1 MNLYSNFVNVFWYNA
16 FNFRGRARRKEYWFY
31 MIVYSLI
38 LIALSGLI
46 EKMPSLFFAI
56 VFVFCFPTLSLSIRR
71 LHDIGRS
78 GWWYLL
84 SFTGAGGLL
93 IFAWTLVD
101 SEEGENEYGPDP
113 KVNERLYANG
123 REDDRKNGT
132 SLRDLDE
139 R

>member
-31 MIVYSLI
+31 MIVYSLN

-84 SFTGAGGLL
+84 SFTGAGCLL

-101 SEEGENEYGPDP
+101 SEEGENEYGSDP
-113 KVNERLYANG
+113 KANERLYANG

>member
-1 MNLYSNFVNVFWYNA
+1 MNLFSNFVNVFWYNA

-84 SFTGAGGLL
+84 LFTGAGGLL

>member
-1 MNLYSNFVNVFWYNA
+1 MNLFSNFVNVFWYNA

-71 LHDIGRS
+71 LHDIGR
-78 GWWYLL
+78 
-84 SFTGAGGLL
+84 
-93 IFAWTLVD
+93 
-101 SEEGENEYGPDP
+101 
-113 KVNERLYANG
+113 
-123 REDDRKNGT
+123 
-132 SLRDLDE
+132 
-139 R
+139 

>member
-113 KVNERLYANG
+113 KANERLYANG
-123 REDDRKNGT
+123 RVDDRKNGT

>member
-1 MNLYSNFVNVFWYNA
+1 MNLFSNFVNVFWYNA

-38 LIALSGLI
+38 IIALSGLI

-113 KVNERLYANG
+113 KANERLYANG